1 MSCPSVSTPHMSQS
15 VTAVTHCGQLS
26 TPRQPIPGGQ
36 PTQPSGSLIYSVN
49 LSPLTFFMLHYA
61 MRCRSRAELCHAFA
75 YPCSAPPLPHSANQC
90 QCFALLR
97 ITIAQPHCD
106 LPRLSPAMRS
116 NTLPCQC
123 CAILCHCSTMQLPCY
138 AFPLPCLTLLC
149 LCYAPLHHAFAFP
162 CYSFALHRLAPLR
175 CTFAYLCFTQLCFAH
190 HCLCVVSLSLSLPL
204 LRYEMR
210 CRGCTS
216 PKNAIQCLST
226 VRYC

>member
-1 MSCPSVSTPHMSQS
+1 MLCVAAAVPNFATP
-15 VTAVTHCGQLS
+15 L
-26 TPRQPIPGGQ
+26 
-36 PTQPSGSLIYSVN
+36 LI
-49 LSPLTFFMLHYA
+49 LAL
-61 MRCRSRAELCHAFA
+61 RRLCHTLPINANA
-75 YPCSAPPLPHSANQC
+75 RPC
-90 QCFALLR
+90 F
-97 ITIAQPHCD
+97 TIAQPHCD

-123 CAILCHCSTMQLPCY
+123 SAILCHCSTMQFPCY
-138 AFPLPCLTLLC
+138 ALPLPCLTLLC